1 MANCEQTQ
9 GLSVLGHGKLVHE
22 YFKDLYNYLK
32 DSDSEHEHDLE
43 LEWRL
48 PKWIED
54 NKEFLLDNLLDYNTL
69 KMYQIYHDCGK
80 PYCLTID
87 SEGKR
92 HFPDHANASA
102 DTWEKFS
109 DNKQISYLIKHDM
122 DIHLLKADGVPEFSN
137 RKEAISL
144 LLTGLSELHA
154 NASMFGGIGS
164 TSFKIK
170 WKNIDK
176 RGRAIMKLLNNNL

>member
-1 MANCEQTQ
+1 MTNCEQTQ

-22 YFKDLYNYLK
+22 YFKDLYKYLK
-32 DSDSEHEHDLE
+32 DSEHEHDLE
-43 LEWRL
+43 FEWRL

-109 DNKQISYLIKHDM
+109 DNKQISYLIRHDM
-122 DIHLLKADGVPEFSN
+122 DIHLLKADGVPEFSS

-154 NASMFGGIGS
+154 NASMFGGISS

-170 WKNIDK
+170 AKVIDK
-176 RGRAIMKLLNNNL
+176 RGKAIIKKLNNKL

>member
-1 MANCEQTQ
+1 MSSCEQTK
-9 GLSVLGHGKLVHE
+9 GLSVLGHGKLVHK
-22 YFKDLYNYLK
+22 YFKDIYNYLNG
-32 DSDSEHEHDLE
+32 SDLE

-48 PKWIED
+48 PSWIEG
-54 NKEFLLDNLLDYNTL
+54 NEEFLLDNLLDFETL

-87 SEGKR
+87 NEGKR
-92 HFPDHANASA
+92 HFPNHANVSA
-102 DTWEKFS
+102 DIWENFS
-109 DNKQISYLIKHDM
+109 NNKQISDLIRQDM
-122 DIHLLKADGVPEFSN
+122 DIHLLKNDGVPEFAS

-154 NASMFGGIGS
+154 NASMFGGIDS

-170 WKNIDK
+170 FKNIEK
-176 RGRAIMKLLNNNL
+176 RGKAIIKLLN